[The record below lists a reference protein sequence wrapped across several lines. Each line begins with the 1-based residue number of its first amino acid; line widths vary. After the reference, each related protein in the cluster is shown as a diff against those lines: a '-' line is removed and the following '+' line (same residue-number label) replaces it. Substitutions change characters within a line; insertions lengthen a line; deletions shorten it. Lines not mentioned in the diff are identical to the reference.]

1 MSSTMPS
8 PFAAEVYPLPPLTLR
23 TLPPSEAEYI
33 GARLAAMDPWKRLG
47 YSASALGR
55 FLTNP
60 DPALNRFAVHDANET
75 IGVVCIRFP
84 WLRGPYLELLAIF
97 PEAQGRGM
105 GRAILTWLEEQA
117 RLTSSN
123 IWAMTS
129 EFNHRARAFYRAG
142 GFVEIAPLPGLVAS
156 ETSEI
161 LLRKILTAG

>member
-23 TLPPSEAEYI
+23 TLPPSEAERI
-33 GARLAAMDPWKRLG
+33 GTRLAAMDPWKRLG

-97 PEAQGRGM
+97 PEAQGRGA
-105 GRAILTWLEEQA
+105 GQAVLAWLEEQT
-117 RLTSSN
+117 RLRSNN
-123 IWAMTS
+123 IWALTS
-129 EFNHRARAFYRAG
+129 EFNLSARGFYRAA
-142 GFVEIAPLPGLVAS
+142 GFVEIAPLSGLVVDGI
-156 ETSEI
+156 SEI
-161 LLRKILTAG
+161 LLRKVLNLG